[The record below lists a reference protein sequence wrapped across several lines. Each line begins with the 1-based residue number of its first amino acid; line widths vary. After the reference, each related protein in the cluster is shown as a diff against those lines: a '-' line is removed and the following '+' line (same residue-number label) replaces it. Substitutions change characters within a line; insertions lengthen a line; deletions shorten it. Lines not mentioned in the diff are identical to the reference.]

1 MDYNILIGGA
11 AGQGMETFASVFS
24 KLLQRNGYHLFT
36 LQDYM
41 SRVRGGHNYFQIRF
55 SDKKVKTHRD
65 ELDVIIALNQETL
78 DLHISR
84 LRSSGTVLADDNV
97 SSDDKRLNTIPAQ
110 AIAKELGNVRIF
122 SSVMLGALLKLFSLG
137 NGHLEDIYRKKFDA
151 ELTDLNMKA
160 FDRGQTLAA
169 KMFKTV
175 KDRSGPTMLMHT
187 NEAISLGALAAGLK
201 FYSAYPMTPSTSI
214 MSYLTRQSGK
224 AQIIAEQAE
233 DEIAAV
239 NMAIGASF
247 AGARA
252 MTSTSGGGFSL
263 MVEAMGLAGIAE
275 VPLVIAVIQ
284 RPGPATGLPTRTE
297 QSDLKFVINS
307 SQGEFPR
314 MVIAL
319 RNPEDAFY
327 QTVRAFNLADKYQMT
342 VILLG
347 DQYLSDAVQTVE
359 PFDLDKVTV
368 DRYLA
373 DGKAYLKGKKY
384 RRYELT
390 PSGISPRLIPG
401 TVPGV
406 AVKSD
411 SDEHD
416 EDGNITEDAQ
426 VRISMVDKRAR
437 KFELLK
443 TELIE
448 PERIGPKDAE
458 VLLVGWGS
466 THSQLSEA
474 VALLNDYKEKRY
486 AALVF
491 GDVWPLPQK
500 LITEM
505 GRKAKTLIN
514 VEQNSTGQLKD
525 IIREVTGIT
534 VHHSVLRYD
543 GRPLSAAEICTS
555 VRGVK

>member
-11 AGQGMETFASVFS
+11 AGQGMDTFASVFS
-24 KLLQRNGYHLFT
+24 KLLQRNGYYLFT

-55 SDKKVKTHRD
+55 SDKKVMTHKD

-78 DLHISR
+78 DLHAPR
-84 LRSSGTVLADDNV
+84 LKESGIVLADDNV
-97 SSDDKRLNTIPAQ
+97 SSDDTRLMTIPAQ
-110 AIAKELGNVRIF
+110 AIAKELGNPKIF
-122 SSVMLGALLKLFSLG
+122 SSIMLGALLQLFSLG
-137 NGHLEDIYRKKFDA
+137 NEHVREVFLKKFS
-151 ELTDLNMKA
+151 EEVTDLNMQA
-160 FDRGQTLAA
+160 FDRGQTLVKKIFRMA
-169 KMFKTV
+169 KGK
-175 KDRSGPTMLMHT
+175 SGTTLLMQS
-187 NEAISLGALAAGLK
+187 NEAIALGALAAGLR

-214 MSYLTRQSGK
+214 MSYLTRQSAK

-319 RNPEDAFY
+319 RNPADAFY
-327 QTVRAFNLADKYQMT
+327 QTVRAFNLADKYQIT

-359 PFDLDKVTV
+359 PFDLDRVTV

-373 DGKAYLKGKKY
+373 DDKIYLEGKRY
-384 RRYELT
+384 RR
-390 PSGISPRLIPG
+390 
-401 TVPGV
+401 
-406 AVKSD
+406 
-411 SDEHD
+411 
-416 EDGNITEDAQ
+416 
-426 VRISMVDKRAR
+426 
-437 KFELLK
+437 
-443 TELIE
+443 
-448 PERIGPKDAE
+448 
-458 VLLVGWGS
+458 
-466 THSQLSEA
+466 
-474 VALLNDYKEKRY
+474 
-486 AALVF
+486 
-491 GDVWPLPQK
+491 
-500 LITEM
+500 
-505 GRKAKTLIN
+505 
-514 VEQNSTGQLKD
+514 
-525 IIREVTGIT
+525 
-534 VHHSVLRYD
+534 
-543 GRPLSAAEICTS
+543 
-555 VRGVK
+555 